1 MTSSKLYDQI
11 VELAEAF
18 KADGGDFKAK
28 GNKAA
33 GARARKATLD
43 MCKLAA
49 EYRKASVAE
58 SKK

>member
-1 MTSSKLYDQI
+1 MTSSELYDQI
-11 VELAEAF
+11 VELAESF
-18 KADGGDFKAK
+18 KADGADFKEK
-28 GNKAA
+28 SNKAA

-58 SKK
+58 GKK